1 MRKIRLFCLILFGLC
16 LSFAAFSA
24 CSTGG
29 DSGNIPKPDIP
40 TNSESYRESNI
51 PGDDKESES
60 ISESG
65 SESGEESVHTHKFE
79 RNADERY
86 LKSAATCEKRAEY
99 YFSCECG
106 EMGVQTFEYGNLLP
120 HTEVIDEGVEA
131 TCTKAGLSAGKHCS
145 VCNKVLEA
153 QIAIPALG
161 HDLAMHEGKA
171 STCSEKGYADYE
183 TCRRCDYT
191 TYRELPLAEHELEN
205 GICKNCGK
213 EITPHTHIEVID
225 EGKPATC
232 LESGLTNG
240 KHCSVCNKILE
251 EQQVIPALGHD
262 IISHDGNAATCAEAG
277 YEAYETC
284 SRCDYTTYIAIPAL
298 GHDYVPHNGKEATC
312 TEAGYK
318 TYMTCTRC
326 DYTTYEVIPALGH
339 NLTHYNGKAATC
351 IEAGY
356 EAYDE
361 CSRCGYTTY
370 KEIPAFGH
378 SFTNYISDGN
388 ATCTTDGTKTAK
400 CDNCN
405 ITDTVLDIG
414 SAPGHSVGEWIVE
427 IAPTKTQTGL
437 KSRYCTRC
445 DEKLEEAVIEE
456 TGSLGLAYEINTD
469 GTTCTITGLGECSDD
484 IIYIPK
490 HIDGYKVTKIGYR
503 AFKDCIA
510 TSIIISETVSTI
522 EAQAFYSCINLTDFT
537 LPETI
542 GYIGTQIFIGCSSL
556 ETVYYNTYA
565 TSGEETS
572 ILQISSIKTVI
583 FGDNLTSLS
592 DYACYNCSNLTKV
605 ILSKNTRSIG
615 AYAFYNCT
623 KLKEIDLP
631 DALTSIGFYSFW
643 CSGLYHLTI
652 PDNVNSL
659 NDSFRDCKV
668 TDIVIPTKLIS
679 FPRQSFYGCRIKNV
693 FYRGNELEWNS
704 ISMDE
709 ANASSF
715 KNATIYFY
723 SETEPT
729 ESGNFWHYENGIISI
744 WNGKKIEY
752 KDGFKLETQNDET
765 TLVKYFGNDKEVV
778 IPKYIVNIGKN
789 AFSDYS
795 DITDITISNGISSI
809 EENAF
814 KNCSKL
820 TKINFNGTMAQWKVI
835 SKGASWNSN
844 TGDYIVYCTDGKLD
858 KSDNEID

>member
-1 MRKIRLFCLILFGLC
+1 MKKFKLFCLIFFVLC
-16 LSFAAFSA
+16 LSFATFSA
-24 CSTGG
+24 CSDGG
-29 DSGNIPKPDIP
+29 DSGNISKPDSP
-40 TNSESYRESNI
+40 MNSESYRESNI
-51 PGDDKESES
+51 SGDDKESERV
-60 ISESG
+60 SESE

-106 EMGVQTFEYGNLLP
+106 EMGMQTFEYGNLLP

-131 TCTKAGLSAGKHCS
+131 TCAKAGLSEGKHCL

-171 STCSEKGYADYE
+171 
-183 TCRRCDYT
+183 
-191 TYRELPLAEHELEN
+191 
-205 GICKNCGK
+205 
-213 EITPHTHIEVID
+213 
-225 EGKPATC
+225 
-232 LESGLTNG
+232 
-240 KHCSVCNKILE
+240 
-251 EQQVIPALGHD
+251 
-262 IISHDGNAATCAEAG
+262 
-277 YEAYETC
+277 
-284 SRCDYTTYIAIPAL
+284 
-298 GHDYVPHNGKEATC
+298 ATC

-318 TYMTCTRC
+318 TYMSCTRC

-339 NLTHYNGKAATC
+339 NLIHYNGKAATC

-361 CSRCGYTTY
+361 CSRCGYNTY

-414 SAPGHSVGEWIVE
+414 SASGHSVGEWIVE

-445 DEKLEEAVIEE
+445 DEKLEEIVIEE

-503 AFKDCIA
+503 AFKDCTA
-510 TSIIISETVSTI
+510 TSIIISEAVSTI
-522 EAQAFYSCINLTDFT
+522 EAQAFYSCVNLTDFT
-537 LPETI
+537 LPETVEKI
-542 GYIGTQIFIGCSSL
+542 GVQIFIGCSSL

-572 ILQISSIKTVI
+572 ILQTSSIKTVI

-615 AYAFYNCT
+615 AYAFYNCIN
-623 KLKEIDLP
+623 LKEIDLP
-631 DALTSIGFYSFW
+631 DALTSIGFYSFYY
-643 CSGLYHLTI
+643 SGLYHLTI
-652 PDNVNSL
+652 PNNVNSL
-659 NDSFRDCKV
+659 YNSFRDCKV

-679 FPRQSFYGCRIKNV
+679 FPGQSFYCCGIENV
-693 FYRGNELEWNS
+693 FYCGNEIEWNLIS
-704 ISMDE
+704 ISVDSKY
-709 ANASSF
+709 AF
-715 KNATIYFY
+715 KNANIYFY

-789 AFSDYS
+789 AFSDCS
-795 DITDITISNGISSI
+795 DITDITIANGISSI

-814 KNCSKL
+814 KNCINL
-820 TKINFNGTMAQWKVI
+820 TKINFTGTMAQWKVI

-844 TGDYIVYCTDGKLD
+844 TGDYIVYCIDGKLD